1 VALKKLKLITIKKQ
15 TQNLNINNLI
25 YLSQVLISQV
35 IVKLINSLGIAS
47 KDLG

>member
-25 YLSQVLISQV
+25 YLSQMLISQV